1 MDKFRITALIILTWL
16 VNGCAVNKATI
27 QQVEQ
32 VIEIKKDS
40 TINCPPEDENRCAI
54 NTPFDSQYT
63 LAEQQKNNRV
73 LLLDH
78 GEESL
83 MLRLH
88 MIRAA
93 QKTVEIQSFI
103 WVNDEAGHLV
113 IRELLAAAKRGVKVK
128 VIIDQLFSM
137 GNSWLVTDIAT
148 LHQNLEFKLYNPVF
162 QDAHTSAFEFFS
174 ALACCMAR
182 LNKRMHN
189 KTIVVDNKYGIVG
202 GRNYQNRYYDW
213 DESFNYKDRDVLAIG
228 EVVKD
233 ISISFASFWNS
244 PHVVPV
250 EHLRDVSAHILKN
263 EKSDIDWQRP
273 LPEKAMLLLDQASDT
288 ARVIRTFF
296 ADIMAVDHI
305 EYFSDSHDKPFNKKA
320 RSANKQLTQ
329 KIHQYFAEAEHKI
342 LIQTPYLV
350 FSRQARKTLKK
361 LRRKN
366 PDLELMVSTNSLAS
380 TDAYYVYAIS
390 FKYKRFYLKKL
401 SMQIYE
407 FKDRP
412 GMIESMFSS
421 TSINENT
428 RFGMHGKSF
437 VIDDY
442 ISMIGSHN
450 FDPRSDV
457 LNTEAGFVIESKA
470 FAQLLSTNI
479 ETDMLDQ
486 NSWVVAAKQQI
497 PFFSRISG
505 VIATISRK
513 LPIFDIWPFRYSTSY
528 HLKDGYLEVPA
539 NHPDFHQNYAP
550 IGNFPNVDLSSKQI
564 QTIIISAFAG
574 FAEPV
579 M

>member
-1 MDKFRITALIILTWL
+1 MHKLIYPITITILWL
-16 VNGCAVNKATI
+16 LTGCAVNKATI

-32 VIEIKKDS
+32 VIEFKKDD
-40 TINCPPEDENRCAI
+40 TLTCPLNDSNRCAI
-54 NTPFDSQYT
+54 KTPFAAQFELTKQHD
-63 LAEQQKNNRV
+63 KNRM

-78 GEESL
+78 GEDSL

-88 MIRAA
+88 LIRSAK
-93 QKTVEIQSFI
+93 KTIEIQSFI

-137 GNSWLVTDIAT
+137 GNSWLVTDLAT

-162 QDAHTSAFEFFS
+162 HDAHTSAFEFFS
-174 ALACCMAR
+174 AMACCMAR

-189 KTIVVDNKYGIVG
+189 KTFIVDNKYGIVG
-202 GRNYQNRYYDW
+202 GRNYQSRYYDW

-228 EVVKD
+228 KVVNV
-233 ISISFASFWNS
+233 ISISFSSYWRS

-250 EHLRDVSAHILKN
+250 EHLRDVSARILN
-263 EKSDIDWQRP
+263 DEKSNIDWQHP
-273 LPEKAMLLLDQASDT
+273 LPLKATKLLDKATNSKHLID
-288 ARVIRTFF
+288 TFF
-296 ADIMAVDHI
+296 SDIIAVDHV
-305 EYFSDSHDKPFNKKA
+305 EYFSDTHDKPFNKTA
-320 RSANKQLTQ
+320 RKENKQLTQ
-329 KIHQYFAEAEHKI
+329 KIHQYFAEANNKI
-342 LIQTPYLV
+342 VIQTPYLI

-361 LRRKN
+361 LRKKN
-366 PDLELMVSTNSLAS
+366 PGLELSVSTNSLAS

-390 FKYKRFYLKKL
+390 YKYKRFYLKKL
-401 SMQIYE
+401 GMQIYE
-407 FKDRP
+407 YKDRP
-412 GMIESMFSS
+412 GMIKDQFSA
-421 TSINENT
+421 TVVDENT
-428 RFGMHGKSF
+428 KFGIHGKSF
-437 VIDDY
+437 IIDDY

-457 LNTEAGFVIESKA
+457 LNTESGFVIKSKE
-470 FAQLLSTNI
+470 FAQVLNENI
-479 ETDMLDQ
+479 QTDMLDQ
-486 NSWVVAAKQQI
+486 NSWLVAAKKQI

-513 LPIFDIWPFRYSTSY
+513 LPVFDIWPFRYSTSY
-528 HLKDGYLEVPA
+528 RLKPGHEQVPTH
-539 NHPDFHQNYAP
+539 HPDFHINYESL
-550 IGNFPNVDLSSKQI
+550 GNFPNVDLSSKQI

>member
-1 MDKFRITALIILTWL
+1 MHRPIIIISIVLTSIL
-16 VNGCAVNKATI
+16 GGCALNKATI
-27 QQVEQ
+27 KQVEQ
-32 VIEIKKDS
+32 VIEVKKDS
-40 TINCPPEDENRCAI
+40 TITCASNEPNRCAI
-54 NTPFDSQYT
+54 DTPFASQF
-63 LAEQQKNNRV
+63 AMAQQENSNHV
-73 LLLDH
+73 LLLDK

-83 MLRLH
+83 LLRLH

-93 QKTVEIQSFI
+93 QKSIEIQSFI
-103 WVNDEAGHLV
+103 WVNDDAGHLV

-174 ALACCMAR
+174 AMACCMAR

-189 KTIVVDNKYGIVG
+189 KAFIVDNKYGIVG
-202 GRNYQNRYYDW
+202 GRNYQDRYYDW

-228 EVVKD
+228 DVVND
-233 ISISFASFWNS
+233 ISLSFASFWNS

-250 EHLRDVSAHILKN
+250 EHLRDVSARILN
-263 EKSDIDWQRP
+263 DEKSNIDWHQE
-273 LPEKAMLLLDQASDT
+273 LPEKATRLLQLTTDLPHL
-288 ARVIRTFF
+288 IKTFF
-296 ADIMAVDHI
+296 PNMIAVDRI
-305 EYFSDSHDKPFNKKA
+305 EYFSDTHDKPFNKDAK
-320 RSANKQLTQ
+320 STNKQLTQ
-329 KIHQYFAEAEHKI
+329 KIHQYFAAAKKKI

-350 FSRQARKTLKK
+350 FSRQARKTFKK

-366 PDLELMVSTNSLAS
+366 PELEFLVSTNSLAS

-390 FKYKRFYLKKL
+390 YKYKRFYLKKL
-401 SMQIYE
+401 GMQIYE

-412 GMIESMFSS
+412 GMIEEMFSPN
-421 TSINENT
+421 SIHENT

-437 VIDDY
+437 VIDEY
-442 ISMIGSHN
+442 ISMIGTHN

-457 LNTEAGFVIESKA
+457 LNTEAGFVIESKE
-470 FAQLLSTNI
+470 FASLLSANI
-479 ETDMLDQ
+479 QTDMLDQ
-486 NSWVVAAKQQI
+486 NSWVVAAKEQI

-528 HLKDGYLEVPA
+528 QLKKGYPEVPA
-539 NHPDFHQNYAP
+539 NHPDFYQNYEP

>member
-1 MDKFRITALIILTWL
+1 MYKTTNTTFL
-16 VNGCAVNKATI
+16 VLLLFLSGCAVNKTTI
-27 QQVEQ
+27 QKVEQ

-40 TINCPPEDENRCAI
+40 TITCPPDQVDKCAI
-54 NTPFDSQYT
+54 QTPFAAQYE
-63 LAEQQKNNRV
+63 LATAENKNRM
-73 LLLDH
+73 LLLEH

-88 MIRAA
+88 MIKSA
-93 QKTVEIQSFI
+93 QKTIEIQSFI
-103 WVNDEAGHLV
+103 WINDEAGHLI

-174 ALACCMAR
+174 ALACCIAR

-189 KTIVVDNKYGIVG
+189 KTFVVDNKYGIVG

-228 EVVKD
+228 KVVNV
-233 ISISFASFWNS
+233 INTSFASFWRS

-250 EHLRDVSAHILKN
+250 EHLRDVSARILN
-263 EKSDIDWQRP
+263 NQKSHVDWQHP
-273 LPEKAMLLLDQASDT
+273 LPEKAVQLQTLAKDSKQ
-288 ARVIRTFF
+288 IIKTFF
-296 ADIMAVDHI
+296 DTIITADHV
-305 EYFSDSHDKPFNKKA
+305 EYFSDTHDKPFNKAA

-342 LIQTPYLV
+342 LVQTPYLV
-350 FSRQARKTLKK
+350 FSRKARKTFKK
-361 LRRKN
+361 LRRDN
-366 PDLELMVSTNSLAS
+366 PDLELLVSTNSLAS

-390 FKYKRFYLKKL
+390 FKYKRYYLKKL
-401 SMQIYE
+401 GMQIYE
-407 FKDRP
+407 YKDRP
-412 GMIESMFSS
+412 GMIANTFSS
-421 TSINENT
+421 TSIDEKT

-437 VIDDY
+437 VIDEY

-457 LNTEAGFVIESKA
+457 LNTESGFVIKSKA
-470 FAQLLSTNI
+470 FAQMLSDNI
-479 ETDMLDQ
+479 RADMTDQ

-528 HLKDGYLEVPA
+528 QLKEGYPEVPA
-539 NHPDFHQNYAP
+539 NHPDFHQNYKP